1 MARAPRESLML
12 TPGFSL
18 GHNHRRILETL
29 RLNGPLSRI
38 DIAELTE
45 LQPATLTRL
54 SQDLIEWGILED
66 VGFED
71 VAAPRSTAKRKTR
84 LLRLDGGTL
93 RTVGIAFT
101 LDRIGVS
108 LSSLA
113 GDVVAETALAT
124 EIRAPEAAAAEVAAC
139 VADLLNACDVR
150 RDQLLAAGIAL
161 PINFSDNAKRVFTP
175 SEWPLWRGSEPR
187 ALFEA
192 ALGVP
197 TWVENDG
204 HAAALAE
211 AYFGAGAQMESFCL
225 VYFGYGLGGGTIL
238 NRRLFRGTFGNAAA
252 FGGWF
257 PHGAPRP
264 SGRDLMLFLE
274 GQGIRH
280 ASLFDLD
287 DDLGHDPRLAPW
299 LDRVVAQLDPLIGH
313 AQVLFDGDAIILGG
327 LLPRSVLDALAGRLR
342 ARAADR
348 PSDTAILVSAIGRD
362 RFHLGAA
369 CVPQY
374 EVTAPHKFRGR
385 AVKGY

>member
-1 MARAPRESLML
+1 ML
-12 TPGFSL
+12 QPDFSL

-66 VGFED
+66 VDFED
-71 VAAPRSTAKRKTR
+71 VAASRSMAKRKTR
-84 LLRLDGGTL
+84 LLRLDGARL

-113 GDVVAETALAT
+113 GDIVAETSLAT
-124 EIRAPEAAAAEVAAC
+124 EIRAPEAAAALAASS
-139 VADLLNACDVR
+139 VEALLTECGVR
-150 RDQLLAAGIAL
+150 RDQLLAAGVAL
-161 PINFSDNAKRVFTP
+161 PINFSDNARRVFTP

-187 ALFEA
+187 VLFEA

-197 TWVENDG
+197 TWVENDA

-211 AYFGAGAQMESFCL
+211 AYFGAGAHMESFSL
-225 VYFGYGLGGGTIL
+225 VYFAYGLGGGNIM
-238 NRRLFRGTFGNAAA
+238 NRQLFRGTFGNAAA
-252 FGGWF
+252 FGNAY

-274 GQGIRH
+274 DLGERH

-287 DDLGHDPRLAPW
+287 DNLGHAPRIAPW
-299 LDRVVAQLDPLIGH
+299 LDRAAAQLDPLIGH
-313 AQVLFDGDAIILGG
+313 AQVLFDGDAIVLGG
-327 LLPRSVLDALAGRLR
+327 LLPRSVLEALAERLR
-342 ARAADR
+342 AGAAGR
-348 PSDTAILVSAIGRD
+348 PTDTAIIVSEIGRE